1 MRSIAV
7 MGAGGWGIAL
17 SKLAFEN
24 GCAVKLW
31 EFDKKA
37 AALLQ
42 QNREEKRKLPGIRI
56 PDGIEITSDLGFAV
70 AGADLL
76 LWVVPSQSLRKATRA
91 FVQQGIPYNG
101 PHLIAAKGIEVG
113 SLCRMS
119 EVMLQEMPGLA
130 LDRIAILSGPSHAEE
145 VGRGLPTSIIAASQ
159 NAALA
164 KEIQDL
170 LSGRTFRVYTH
181 SDVMGV
187 ELAGSLKN
195 VIAIAAGI
203 ADGLGFG
210 DNAKGALLTRGILEI
225 ARLGTAM
232 GAETTTFLGL
242 AGVGDLIT
250 TCISKHSRNRHVG
263 EQIGKGNKL
272 KDVLSG
278 MVMVAEGVE
287 TARSAWALA
296 VKHGVEMPITEQV
309 HKVLFED
316 KDAASAVD
324 ELMLRLP
331 KEEKVQC

>member
-1 MRSIAV
+1 VKSIAV
-7 MGAGGWGIAL
+7 LGAGGWGIAL

-31 EFDKKA
+31 EFDKA
-37 AALLQ
+37 AALSLQ
-42 QNREEKRKLPGIRI
+42 ETREEKKKLPGILI
-56 PDGIEITSDLGFAV
+56 PAAIEITSDLAV
-70 AGADLL
+70 AAEGADLL
-76 LWVVPSQSLRKATRA
+76 LWVVPAQRLRSATRA
-91 FVQQGIPYNG
+91 FVKQGIRYRG

-119 EVMLQEMPGLA
+119 QVMLQEMPNVT
-130 LDRIAILSGPSHAEE
+130 LDQIAILSGPSHAEE
-145 VGRGLPTSIIAASQ
+145 VGRGLPTSIIVASR
-159 NAALA
+159 NSGLG

-203 ADGLGFG
+203 SDGLGFG

-225 ARLGTAM
+225 ARLGAVM

-242 AGVGDLIT
+242 AGMGDLIT
-250 TCISKHSRNRHVG
+250 TCISTHSRNRHVG
-263 EQIGKGNKL
+263 EEIGKGKKL
-272 KDVLSG
+272 VEVLSG

-287 TARSAWALA
+287 TARSARALSI
-296 VKHGVEMPITEQV
+296 KYGVEMPIIEQV

-316 KDAASAVD
+316 KDAAGAVD